1 MQNKKWFIIWIIVML
16 SAGGIEAQVS
26 KYSKTKGDFLKTRL
40 EISEN
45 KRFLQYSDGTP
56 FFYLGD
62 TAWELF
68 HRTNKEEADL
78 YLEDRARKGFTVIQA
93 VALAELGGINVPNAY
108 GFLPFENND
117 PDKPLIKEGADN
129 DYWDYVDY
137 VVKKANMGQI
147 LA

>member
-1 MQNKKWFIIWIIVML
+1 M
-16 SAGGIEAQVS
+16 
-26 KYSKTKGDFLKTRL
+26 
-40 EISEN
+40 
-45 KRFLQYSDGTP
+45 QYSDGTP

-93 VALAELGGINVPNAY
+93 VALAELDGINVPNAY

-137 VVKKANMGQI
+137 VVKKKPTNLI
-147 LA
+147 YI